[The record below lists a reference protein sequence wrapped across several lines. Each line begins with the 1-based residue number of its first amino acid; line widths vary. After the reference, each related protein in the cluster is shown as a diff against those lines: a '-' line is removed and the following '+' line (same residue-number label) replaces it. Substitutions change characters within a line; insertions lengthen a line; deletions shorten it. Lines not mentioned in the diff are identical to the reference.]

1 MLSYKNGMNVKTSV
15 MLPEELV
22 QAIDHFVAVQ
32 YVNRSQFIE
41 QAIRMF
47 LAQSM
52 HAEQNAQDTEILNRA
67 AEELNDEVMDA
78 LAYQVPV

>member
-1 MLSYKNGMNVKTSV
+1 MNVKTSV
-15 MLPEELV
+15 ILPEELV
-22 QAIDHFVAVQ
+22 QAIDHFVAAQ
-32 YVNRSQFIE
+32 YVSRSQFIE

-52 HAEQNAQDTEILNRA
+52 HVEQNAHDTEILNQT
-67 AEELNDEVMDA
+67 AEELNKEVMDA

>member
-1 MLSYKNGMNVKTSV
+1 MNVKTSV

-22 QAIDHFVAVQ
+22 QSVDHFVTMH
-32 YVNRSQFIE
+32 YVSRSRFIE
-41 QAIRMF
+41 QAVRMY
-47 LAQSM
+47 LAQSL

-78 LAYQVPV
+78 LAYQVPL

>member
-1 MLSYKNGMNVKTSV
+1 MWRYEPDMNVKTSV

-22 QAIDHFVAVQ
+22 QAIDHFAVQ
-32 YVNRSQFIE
+32 YASRSQFIE
-41 QAIRMF
+41 HAIRVF

-52 HAEQNAQDTEILNRA
+52 HAEQNAHDVDILNNSA
-67 AEELNDEVMDA
+67 DELNHEVMDA